1 MSEQLPAAP
10 DPGTQVTLR
19 VATPV
24 GPISV
29 VGEIVEADSARWSV
43 RRRDGSVVLV
53 EVSTIEAKRVV
64 PPGRSVTVTATE
76 LQQISAFGWR
86 SIETVRLG
94 EWLLRAS
101 GGFTRRSNSALAVG
115 DPGVP
120 LGEALSTVSTWY
132 GERGLVPTVSIA
144 DGAAPAG
151 LSEALATG
159 GWQLGVESHVMA
171 GEIAHALLGMPTAVD
186 QALSRGLQLRVDETP
201 DEAWYA
207 CYEGES
213 RSVGEAGRRVFE
225 DHPAVAFVSLRDGDR
240 AVAVA
245 RASVDARWA
254 GLFAIAVAPD
264 RRREGLG
271 AAVTLAALKD
281 AARRSARHVYLQV
294 EVGNT
299 GAVDLYRRLN
309 LRVHHNYRYWTAPP
323 PK

>member
-171 GEIAHALLGMPTAVD
+171 GEIAHALLGDPRVLILDEPANGLDPAGIRWM
-186 QALSRGLQLRVDETP
+186 RGLLREFADRGGAVLLSSHLLHEIEVVAD
-201 DEAWYA
+201 
-207 CYEGES
+207 
-213 RSVGEAGRRVFE
+213 RLVVIGR
-225 DHPAVAFVSLRDGDR
+225 GR
-240 AVAVA
+240 AVAQGTKA
-245 RASVDARWA
+245 QLLAGTEGGLEELFLALTADDARE
-254 GLFAIAVAPD
+254 D
-264 RRREGLG
+264 
-271 AAVTLAALKD
+271 VTA
-281 AARRSARHVYLQV
+281 
-294 EVGNT
+294 
-299 GAVDLYRRLN
+299 
-309 LRVHHNYRYWTAPP
+309 
-323 PK
+323 